1 MIADVFLGDSPYN
14 VATLITYKDG
24 SGDVSLEHGDF
35 QADIQYEGDVIH
47 TVLEGQTLQNIAY
60 KYYGDSGLWYLLA
73 AANSIMNPFSE
84 ELYPG
89 QQLKIPN
96 YGS

>member
-1 MIADVFLGDSPYN
+1 MADILTGSSPYDK
-14 VATLITYKDG
+14 ATIITYD
-24 SGDVSLEHGDF
+24 SGDTSLESDIISVSTTSGDP
-35 QADIQYEGDVIH
+35 IH

-60 KYYGDSGLWYLLA
+60 QYYGDSGLWYILA
-73 AANSIMNPFSE
+73 QANGILNPFSD